1 MARIK
6 LYGIAKDIVGK
17 EELTIHLEKP
27 IHLDEL
33 IKRISR
39 SENEKRNFS
48 REVQVILVNGVN
60 CVFKDGL
67 KTEVS
72 NNDLVEI
79 LPVVRGG

>member
-6 LYGIAKDIVGK
+6 LYGIAKDIVGQ
-17 EELTIHLEKP
+17 EELNIRLERP
-27 IHLDEL
+27 IQLDEL

-39 SENEKRNFS
+39 SDNEKRIFS

-60 CVFKDGL
+60 CVFKEGL

-79 LPVVRGG
+79 LPIVRGG